1 MSEPEFD
8 PSSISYV
15 AAMDRVREAHPKPM
29 SRATGKVLRRLDKH
43 CRTILQHA
51 TFCVIGTQGADG
63 ADVSPRG
70 DPAGFVR
77 VLDDRHILLPDRIGN
92 NRFDSYANV
101 FANPRIGMLFL
112 VPGMSEVL
120 RINGLARVTDDAG
133 VLAASAVQGR
143 APKFGL
149 LIEVREAYLHCAKAV
164 NRAALWDPSKHVNRS
179 MLPSY
184 GTMLADQVEGLSQE
198 ESERQGAEMARRGMY

>member
-1 MSEPEFD
+1 
-8 PSSISYV
+8 
-15 AAMDRVREAHPKPM
+15 
-29 SRATGKVLRRLDKH
+29 
-43 CRTILQHA
+43 
-51 TFCVIGTQGADG
+51 
-63 ADVSPRG
+63 
-70 DPAGFVR
+70 
-77 VLDDRHILLPDRIGN
+77 
-92 NRFDSYANV
+92 
-101 FANPRIGMLFL
+101 
-112 VPGMSEVL
+112 MSEVL
-120 RINGLARVTDDAG
+120 RINGLARVTNDAG